1 MLTCLDC
8 GHSYRQS
15 VWNFSEGTI
24 GTYGFESIKGEHELV
39 TYGVSWITT
48 CPFCGARRHAREVYV
63 LADVMFGAKVGDESD
78 ESDESEG
85 EE

>member
-15 VWNFSEGTI
+15 VWNFSNETI
-24 GTYGFESIKGEHELV
+24 GTYGFESIEDEHELA
-39 TYGVSWITT
+39 TYSVSWVTT
-48 CPFCGARRHAREVYV
+48 CPFCGTRRHAREVYV
-63 LADVMFGAKVGDESD
+63 LADVMFGAKVGDES
-78 ESDESEG
+78 EG

>member
-15 VWNFSEGTI
+15 VWNFNEGTI

-48 CPFCGARRHAREVYV
+48 CPFCGVKRHAREVYV
-63 LADVMFGAKVGDESD
+63 LANVMFGAKVGDES
-78 ESDESEG
+78 EG

>member
-15 VWNFSEGTI
+15 VWNFNNRSD
-24 GTYGFESIKGEHELV
+24 ESYNYESTEDEHELA
-39 TYGVSWITT
+39 TYSVSWITT
-48 CPFCGARRHAREVYV
+48 CPFCGAKRHAREVYV
-63 LADVMFGAKVGDESD
+63 LADVMFGAKVGDES
-78 ESDESEG
+78 EG

>member
-15 VWNFSEGTI
+15 VWNFSNETDGA
-24 GTYGFESIKGEHELV
+24 YGFELTEDEHELT
-39 TYGVSWITT
+39 TYSVSWITT
-48 CPFCGARRHAREVYV
+48 CPFCGVKRYAREVYV
-63 LADVMFGAKVGDESD
+63 LTDIMFGKKIEDET
-78 ESDESEG
+78 EG

>member
-15 VWNFSEGTI
+15 VWNFSNETD
-24 GTYGFESIKGEHELV
+24 GTYGFELTEGEHELA
-39 TYGVSWITT
+39 TYSVSWVTT
-48 CPFCGARRHAREVYV
+48 CPFCGVKRYAREVYV
-63 LADVMFGAKVGDESD
+63 LADVMFGAKVGN
-78 ESDESEG
+78 ESEG

>member
-39 TYGVSWITT
+39 TYSVSWITT

-63 LADVMFGAKVGDESD
+63 LADVMFGAKVRD
-78 ESDESEG
+78 ESDESER

>member
-78 ESDESEG
+78 ESEG